1 MKLQRIIHHLEDGRR
16 KYVTHNGEMEKWTEV
31 EIENLRRNTEQYGP
45 AAYTADFAK
54 YGISARELREE
65 LQRDCRFCKSS
76 GAPPRLIGTM
86 WSTICAGVCRSCFR
100 HSSHRG
106 CCSNLTRRSFR
117 HAAER

>member
-54 YGISARELREE
+54 YGIIRIVGFETEDHDLPLNPEII
-65 LQRDCRFCKSS
+65 F
-76 GAPPRLIGTM
+76 
-86 WSTICAGVCRSCFR
+86 
-100 HSSHRG
+100 
-106 CCSNLTRRSFR
+106 
-117 HAAER
+117 